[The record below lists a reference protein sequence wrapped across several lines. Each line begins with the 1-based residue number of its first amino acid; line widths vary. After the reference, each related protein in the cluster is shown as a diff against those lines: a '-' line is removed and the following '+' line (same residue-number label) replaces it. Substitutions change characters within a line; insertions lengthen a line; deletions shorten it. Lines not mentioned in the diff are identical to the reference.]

1 MRNTIKIILGEMDAK
16 LSGHAG
22 MLNYRFMNLC
32 ITAEP
37 VALLSITVTDIEGNE
52 YNLENVADCMQ
63 PDEFS
68 FEIVPREMDMLP
80 FIQKGI
86 AEAHPE
92 FKQEVIKPQEKDH
105 FFTFDT
111 KEYEEERHIV
121 CKMPEV
127 DDNRY
132 DFLKESV
139 KTLYD
144 NCMTEV
150 DKINVKFTQM
160 LTDKEK
166 GLPAGEVD
174 EANQARENLMKQYTD
189 VINTYRD
196 KKIKEIEDSH
206 NKWLTS
212 KAEERLKRL
221 HHNME

>member
-1 MRNTIKIILGEMDAK
+1 MRNTLKIILGEMDAK

-22 MLNYRFMNLC
+22 MLNYRYMNLC

-63 PDEFS
+63 PNEFS
-68 FEIVPREMDMLP
+68 FEIVPREIDMLP

-86 AEAHPE
+86 AESHPE
-92 FKQEVIKPQEKDH
+92 FKQEVIKPKEKDH

-121 CKMPEV
+121 CTMPEV

-132 DFLKESV
+132 DFLKEGV

-144 NCMTEV
+144 QCTAEM
-150 DKINVKFTQM
+150 DKIKAKYTET
-160 LTDKEK
+160 LADKTKE
-166 GLPAGEVD
+166 LPED
-174 EANQARENLMKQYTD
+174 EADEAKKKQEDLIKQYTD
-189 VINTYRD
+189 LINTYRD
-196 KKIKEIEDSH
+196 EKIKEIEESH
-206 NKWLTS
+206 NRWLTS
-212 KAEERLKRL
+212 QAEERLKRL
-221 HHNME
+221 HHNTE